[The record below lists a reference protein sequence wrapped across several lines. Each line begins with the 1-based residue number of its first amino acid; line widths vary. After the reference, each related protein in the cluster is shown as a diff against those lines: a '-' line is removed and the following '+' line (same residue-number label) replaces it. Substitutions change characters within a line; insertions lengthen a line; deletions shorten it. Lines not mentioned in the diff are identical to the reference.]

1 MTIHYYML
9 CYRFEA
15 LVASQLPP
23 EDFGPYMA
31 VGTKKNTQG
40 NVLFFE
46 VDPAL
51 RSTYFRLDDIPKTCV
66 PHLDGS
72 PKRSKYISTYRVLE
86 HLEPDV
92 LGKLYLTTA
101 DGRILALDA
110 STYIETNN
118 GSGPNLFQELSPV
131 APMVASSLNPAAYC
145 RFMTDPKNPIGVPR
159 IFFADL
165 LMERDASG
173 HLAGNLPY
181 EHPQHIIDCIQ
192 ELEAH
197 PDKPTKNVT
206 RAPHL
211 HGFFRTIRRGFF
223 LGDQQGMKFY
233 KFPSKGDLDVKYHQ
247 WWHSASESLVM

>member
-31 VGTKKNTQG
+31 VGTQKNTQG

-46 VDPAL
+46 VDPSL
-51 RSTYFRLDDIPKTCV
+51 KSTYFPLDEVPYTCV
-66 PHLDGS
+66 PHKDGS
-72 PKRSKYISTYRVLE
+72 PKRSKYIKTYRVLE
-86 HLEPDV
+86 HLDPSV
-92 LGKLYLTTA
+92 MGVLYLTTA
-101 DGRILALDA
+101 DGRILGLESGEYDDHN
-110 STYIETNN
+110 ETP
-118 GSGPNLFQELSPV
+118 GPNLFQELCPV
-131 APMVASSLNPAAYC
+131 SPMVVSSLSPRAFN
-145 RFMTDPKNPIGVPR
+145 RFMTDPSNPVSVPR

-165 LMERDASG
+165 MLDRDAAG
-173 HLAGNLPY
+173 QLAGNLPY
-181 EHPQHIIDCIQ
+181 ENPEHILDCIR
-192 ELEAH
+192 ELQSS
-197 PDKPTKNVT
+197 PYKPTKTVA

-223 LGDQQGMKFY
+223 LGDQNVLKFY
-233 KFPSKGDLDVKYHQ
+233 PFPGEEELEVRHHT